1 MLTHPLTIFFA
12 KTTIIVLEQSSLRE
26 SNSPSTLGGKDMPR
40 PDAQQTQMI
49 AKEPHTP
56 LLLFG
61 GFESAVLVIRAI
73 ARAGVSPRTGVSGE
87 ARGEAF
93 ARGSGTTVGVGSAAN
108 HGIAHV
114 ITSDGHL
121 TGFAGAGP
129 RDRPLV
135 GPPGEGGCRIKRLG
149 GARGA
154 ANALV

>member
-1 MLTHPLTIFFA
+1 
-12 KTTIIVLEQSSLRE
+12 
-26 SNSPSTLGGKDMPR
+26 MPR

-61 GFESAVLVIRAI
+61 GFESAVLMIRTI
-73 ARAGVSPRTGVSGE
+73 ARAGVSPRTGVSGG

-93 ARGSGTTVGVGSAAN
+93 ATVGMGSAAN
-108 HGIAHV
+108 HGIARV
-114 ITSDGHL
+114 IPSNGHL